1 MGYSVNTT
9 ALGKRSYWR
18 IVEIRHGNG
27 GEHGEPKNGTD
38 AGEKEELEFEFESEK
53 TSTAQGK
60 RGRSA
65 ATVSEPVSS
74 LAEYRE
80 RMVGRITDL
89 DAKLMR
95 EMEEVERITSTS
107 RNLKGTYV
115 RRLQQVC
122 CKARAVSA
130 ELQLRTIVALRAPA
144 SSREIERK
152 KEERERENPRLKESV
167 RYGNER
173 RWSWPSW
180 IILGRTPRPCFGM
193 GGVRGRDTLGPSL
206 HPDGRSYGWSAQDT
220 GARASTGGR
229 MNLLRWGST
238 HRDEDD
244 MAAVAIVVA

>member
-1 MGYSVNTT
+1 MWRGGGKSYDDISLSYSVNAT

-18 IVEIRHGNG
+18 IAEIRHGNG

-38 AGEKEELEFEFESEK
+38 AGEKEELEFEFESQK
-53 TSTAQGK
+53 TSTAQRK

-65 ATVSEPVSS
+65 ATVSEPVS

-80 RMVGRITDL
+80 RMVSRITDL
-89 DAKLMR
+89 DAELMR
-95 EMEEVERITSTS
+95 EMEKVERITPRS
-107 RNLKGTYV
+107 RNLKGTHV

-130 ELQLRTIVALRAPA
+130 ELQLHTIVALRAPT

-173 RWSWPSW
+173 KWS
-180 IILGRTPRPCFGM
+180 
-193 GGVRGRDTLGPSL
+193 
-206 HPDGRSYGWSAQDT
+206 RSS
-220 GARASTGGR
+220 
-229 MNLLRWGST
+229 
-238 HRDEDD
+238 
-244 MAAVAIVVA
+244 